1 MSARARTTRSVL
13 LSLAI
18 FGLAC
23 TDAPTGVHDDGAE
36 EQVVVSVVGLAGDDA
51 GIVLR
56 LSGTVQSV
64 ESARQSIE
72 LAWSTDAAGA
82 TTVAIVGA
90 LAESSDL
97 IVVRRRVT
105 SEPLRAEVI
114 EVATAGGDLSSPAP
128 LRATV
133 RAVAAN

>member
-23 TDAPTGVHDDGAE
+23 TDAPTGIGGSKE
-36 EQVVVSVVGLAGDDA
+36 ERLVVSVVGMTGGDA

-56 LSGTVQSV
+56 LSGALGSI
-64 ESARQSIE
+64 EPARQSLD

-90 LAESSDL
+90 LESGDL
-97 IVVRRRVT
+97 LVVRRPVAPQ
-105 SEPLRAEVI
+105 SLGAEVI
-114 EVATAGGDLSSPAP
+114 EVATADGEVSPGES
-128 LRATV
+128 V
-133 RAVAAN
+133 RLTIREAQQAQ

>member
-13 LSLAI
+13 LSLAV

-23 TDAPTGVHDDGAE
+23 TDAPMGPGDGGAE
-36 EQVVVSVVGLAGDDA
+36 ARLVVSVVGVADGDA

-56 LSGTVQSV
+56 LSGAAQSV
-64 ESARQSIE
+64 EPARTSLD
-72 LAWSTDAAGA
+72 LAWSTDAGV

-97 IVVRRRVT
+97 LVVRQRVT
-105 SEPLRAEVI
+105 SRPLSAEVM
-114 EVATAGGDLSSPAP
+114 EVANEEGSLSSAEAIR
-128 LRATV
+128 LTV
-133 RAVAAN
+133 RPLPES